1 MRIASWNVNSA
12 KARLPHITEWLAGD
26 NADILLMQ
34 EIKSQDE
41 NFPRD
46 AFTDMGWH
54 IAVHGQKSYNGVA
67 IASRFPIEDEMAGL
81 PGDDS
86 DEQARYLEAT
96 INGVRVATI
105 YLPNGN
111 PAPGPKFDFKLAWM
125 ERLYNR
131 AVALLESEMPIV
143 LGGDFNVIPQD
154 IDCYDPAGWEG
165 DALTRIESR
174 SAFFKICHAGY
185 MDALRAI
192 HPTGVHYTY
201 WDYQAG
207 AWARDNG
214 VRIDHLLLSP
224 EAADRLETIG
234 IDKGPRGQERPSDHT
249 PIWCGLRSE

>member
-12 KARLPHITEWLAGD
+12 KARLEHITGWLAGD
-26 NADILLMQ
+26 NTDVLLMQ

-67 IASRFPIEDEMAGL
+67 IASRFPLEDVMNGL
-81 PGDDS
+81 PGDEQ
-86 DEQARYLEAT
+86 DEQARYIEAT
-96 INGVRVATI
+96 IQNVRVATI

-111 PAPGPKFDFKLAWM
+111 PAPGPKFDYKLAWM
-125 ERLYNR
+125 DRLYNR
-131 AVALLESEMPIV
+131 ATHLLDQEIPVV

-174 SAFFKICHAGY
+174 GAFFKICYAGY

-192 HPTGVHYTY
+192 HPDGVHYTY

-224 EAADRLETIG
+224 EAGDRLETVG

-249 PIWCGLRSE
+249 PIWCQLRD